1 MTQLLHPI
9 PLQTEIFEKSGYLVI
24 DFLDKA
30 EIQSVLNLYQQKS
43 SGLTT
48 GFAPSIMSADVDYR
62 KFIDVKVKE
71 LLGRKITT
79 LFPDHRL
86 CFWNFVVKQASRRD
100 SQVQMHQDWSFTDE
114 NQFQSLG
121 IWCPLIDVEPFNGC
135 LHLVPGSHHL
145 NTQPRGGL
153 NEFPYQHLLPLI
165 EQEYLTAL
173 SMKAGQAIVYNTRLF
188 HCSPPNQS
196 DIERVVL
203 AGLMIPKISSLRYY
217 HWDHHQYPNQ
227 LEVFEVEDDFYTKI
241 MFYENAILGQKPKG
255 LKSLGFIDKG
265 FEPLTAEDLASK
277 LQKAYL
283 K

>member
-1 MTQLLHPI
+1 MTQLLHQI
-9 PLQTEIFEKSGYLVI
+9 PLQTETFEKAGYLVI

-30 EIQSVLNLYQQKS
+30 EIQFVLNLYQQKS

-62 KFIDVKVKE
+62 KFINVKTKE

-79 LFPDHRL
+79 LFPDYRL
-86 CFWNFVVKQASRRD
+86 CFWNFVVKKAARTD

-114 NQFQSLG
+114 SRFQSLG
-121 IWCPLIDVEPFNGC
+121 IWCPLIDVQPFNGC

-153 NEFPYQHLLPLI
+153 NEFPYRHLLPVI
-165 EQEYLTAL
+165 EEKYLTAL
-173 SMKAGQAIVYNTRLF
+173 PMKAGQAVVYNTRLF

-196 DIERVVL
+196 DTERVVL
-203 AGLMIPKISSLRYY
+203 AGLMIPKVSPLRYY

-227 LEVFEVEDDFYTKI
+227 LEIFEVEDDFYTKI

-265 FEPLTAEDLASK
+265 FEPLTAEDLAFK
-277 LQKAYL
+277 LPKAI
-283 K
+283 